1 MSDYSL
7 TTFGSS
13 GELTQVR
20 YALQAVGNGETC
32 LGIKAK
38 NGCVIASEKK
48 LVSPLVDETTIHKIE
63 PLSEYMG
70 CTYSGIGP
78 DFSAVLMKARKDV
91 QVYHSKY
98 RDNVTPFMLC
108 KQVAELFQEY
118 TQSGGVRPFGIGM
131 LCAGWDEQ
139 NGSQIFQLEA
149 SGTFYSWK
157 ATTLGRGADTAKGF
171 LEKRYSDDLDIEDA
185 IHTAIL
191 TLKDSFEGELTEKN
205 IEIGVI
211 RDSDP
216 NKAFHKLTPSE
227 IVDYLKEV
235 E

>member
-7 TTFGSS
+7 TTFGAS

-20 YALQAVGNGETC
+20 YALTAVGNGDTC

-38 NGCVIASEKK
+38 NGVVIACEKK
-48 LVSPLVDETTIHKIE
+48 LSSPLVDETSIHKVE
-63 PLSEYMG
+63 ALSEYMG
-70 CTYSGIGP
+70 TTYAGIGP
-78 DFSAVLMKARKDV
+78 DFQAVLLKARKDV
-91 QVYHSKY
+91 QVYHS
-98 RDNVTPFMLC
+98 RFQDRISPFMLC

-131 LCAGWDEQ
+131 IVAGWDEVE
-139 NGSQIFQLEA
+139 GPQIFQVEA
-149 SGTFYSWK
+149 SGTFYCWK
-157 ATTLGRGADTAKGF
+157 ATSLGKGGSTAKGF
-171 LEKRYSDDLDIEDA
+171 LERRFSDDLDIEDA

-211 RDSDP
+211 RESDP
-216 NKAFHKLTPSE
+216 KKQFKILTQSE
-227 IVDYLKEV
+227 IKDYLREV